1 MVERERSIEPKPPAA
16 AAASIAPIAP
26 IAPIASPAIVVAAP
40 APVVVPPIP
49 AAPAAPAAPAVPPAS
64 EAQAR
69 APHLFGHVGTEV
81 RSDSSVIAQAPGAG
95 GAPVAPVPVTPQ
107 VQSKPA
113 AAPVAPPPAAA
124 APSGPKFEIRSFD
137 IEGATLISKERFAPL
152 LRPFVGVNK
161 DFGDVQQA
169 LEVIEKLFVSEG
181 FGSVQVL
188 LPEQELEQGAI
199 KFKVVEPKV
208 ARILVEGN
216 KEYSEANILAS
227 LPGLKAG
234 EAPNSNVIAAN
245 LRLANENPGKA
256 TTVLLR
262 AGGNDGEVDAVV
274 KVTEDKLA
282 KFNYSFD
289 NTGTDVTGRGAAGNY
304 RHGIGASYANA
315 FGLDHV
321 IAAQVI
327 TSPQEK
333 RDFRAGISKDVLILG
348 VSYRIPLYESGNMLD
363 FTVGYSN
370 VNSGVVQ
377 GLFAISGRGSVFGVR
392 LTQNLPRVGDY
403 DHRLIYAAD
412 FRAYG
417 NSVVQVGGPAFV
429 PDITVKPVSLTYSG
443 TYREATAES
452 TGYLS
457 FNQNLPGGGNGG
469 SGQWEDNSR
478 PGFVGARPGGR
489 PGYTLWRYGFTHF
502 RAFAG
507 DWQARF
513 NLTGQATKDRLIA
526 QEQFGL
532 GGAASVRGFVER
544 QFSNDWGSYA
554 NFEVYT
560 PDVAQSLFLSS
571 ENKLRFLV
579 FQDYGHIVRNGTVA
593 NQADRTTAAGAGI
606 GLRLTHGNSL
616 SIKLDAA
623 WANRPSNSTGDTER
637 PTVTR
642 NFRMHGSLVYLF

>member
-1 MVERERSIEPKPPAA
+1 MQVSVPAVA
-16 AAASIAPIAP
+16 AAASVAP
-26 IAPIASPAIVVAAP
+26 SAADP
-40 APVVVPPIP
+40 
-49 AAPAAPAAPAVPPAS
+49 
-64 EAQAR
+64 QAR
-69 APHLFGHVGTEV
+69 SPHLFGNVGTETRV
-81 RSDSSVIAQAPGAG
+81 GPATVVAQAPGAG
-95 GAPVAPVPVTPQ
+95 GAPVPAAPVTPQ
-107 VQSKPA
+107 VQTKPA
-113 AAPVAPPPAAA
+113 AAPVAPSAAA
-124 APSGPKFEIRSFD
+124 APSGPKFEIRRFD
-137 IEGATLISKERFAPL
+137 VEGATLIPKERFAPL
-152 LRPFVGVNK
+152 LQPFVGLNK

-169 LEVIEKLFVSEG
+169 LEVVEKLFVSEG
-181 FGSVQVL
+181 YGSVQVL

-216 KEYSEANILAS
+216 KEYSEANVLAS

-234 EAPNSNVIAAN
+234 EAPNSIVIASN

-262 AGGNDGEVDAVV
+262 AGSNDGEVEAVV
-274 KVTEDKLA
+274 KVNEDQLA
-282 KFNYSFD
+282 RFNYSFD

-321 IAAQVI
+321 LAAQVI

-333 RDFRAGISKDVLILG
+333 RDFRAGISKDVLIVGLA
-348 VSYRIPLYESGNMLD
+348 YRIPLYESGNMLD
-363 FTVGYSN
+363 FTAGYSN

-377 GLFAISGRGSVFGVR
+377 GLFAISGRGSVFGAR

-443 TYREATAES
+443 TLREANAES

-457 FNQNLPGGGNGG
+457 YNQNLPGGGNGG
-469 SGQWEDNSR
+469 SGQWEANSR

-489 PGYTLWRYGFTHF
+489 PGYTLWRFGFSHF
-502 RAFAG
+502 RAFAS

-513 NLTGQATKDRLIA
+513 NLVGQATKDRLIA

-532 GGAASVRGFVER
+532 GGANSVRGFVER

-554 NFEVYT
+554 NLEVYT
-560 PDVAQSLFLSS
+560 PDVAPLLGFSA
-571 ENKLRFLV
+571 ENKVRFLV
-579 FQDYGHIVRNGTVA
+579 FQDYGHVVRNGTDA
-593 NQADRTTAAGAGI
+593 NQADRTTAAGAGF
-606 GLRLTHGNSL
+606 GLRLTRGSSL

-623 WANRPSNSTGDTER
+623 WANRPSNSTGNTEI

-642 NFRMHGSLVYLF
+642 NFRMHGTLVYLF